1 MVPLTTQLVSGH
13 QHCNTLIILFTQAE
27 TVSHVVERLTL
38 SMEDCQTVKSNNVTH
53 LAIPRF
59 KQRMSIITPNV
70 DSLQSVL
77 DSCKVCDSVL
87 FLVSPTEGS
96 DDWGET
102 LLSAVLGQL
111 QTSFVSQKLLTPHLH
126 SPGTFC

>member
-1 MVPLTTQLVSGH
+1 M
-13 QHCNTLIILFTQAE
+13 
-27 TVSHVVERLTL
+27 SHVVERLTL

-111 QTSFVSQKLLTPHLH
+111 QTSYVSQKFLTPHLH